1 MSDTVSKV
9 FQNALDIVPCN
20 LPWFVW
26 IHALGLT
33 YVGLKLTFA
42 PRMKEGYP
50 AGFGTATLAVGLSY
64 LATSWMPIEDNQFL
78 HASVPIRFV
87 LIAIAAYRALA
98 MGGLK
103 PAQKKELLGLVAWD
117 GMGAIVTGYYLGTF
131 WGKPLN
137 A

>member
-1 MSDTVSKV
+1 MSYTISRVV
-9 FQNALDIVPCN
+9 QNALDIVPYN

-33 YVGLKLTFA
+33 YIGLKLTFV

-50 AGFGTATLAVGLSY
+50 AGFGTTTLAVGLSY

-87 LIAIAAYRALA
+87 LIAFAAYRALA
-98 MGGLK
+98 MGGLRRRRRR
-103 PAQKKELLGLVAWD
+103 
-117 GMGAIVTGYYLGTF
+117 
-131 WGKPLN
+131 N
-137 A
+137 C